1 MLAEARQLGNTN
13 RTLRKSRQGRHLDLR
28 SSPRVGGTGV
38 RFQRQLKRNTEQ
50 KKKETGAKQARFSY
64 PAPVP
69 RKEDQ
74 LRGAATGNAPPA
86 HLPTLSPE
94 EDRTLGK
101 GAGLCPA
108 EWGEEGSGA
117 ETAVG
122 AQDATRGHRPCRV
135 TESPGRQVRS
145 ESKSLNGREGN
156 QTENSAFSLHIYNIQ
171 ILTHY
176 SSSGFSPWAL
186 RDGENSL
193 GINAFLRILK
203 SVRTGQVMLCPS
215 GHKPKR
221 VLCPETDRKTERE
234 SEQPGEQRRR
244 RRGRWGEGA
253 GGRGGQPCPRG
264 LVLRVLRSSLPE
276 RVRKAPREDKA
287 TLLRPAVREGGE
299 EQRAVPTSEV
309 TSFQAWPLRVR
320 VLQTNLLRV
329 VRPRASPGPHLGST
343 TALATVRRQV

>member
-1 MLAEARQLGNTN
+1 MLAEARQLGNSN

-50 KKKETGAKQARFSY
+50 KKKETGANQARFSY

-74 LRGAATGNAPPA
+74 LRGAAAGNAPPA

-135 TESPGRQVRS
+135 TESPG
-145 ESKSLNGREGN
+145 E
-156 QTENSAFSLHIYNIQ
+156 
-171 ILTHY
+171 
-176 SSSGFSPWAL
+176 
-186 RDGENSL
+186 
-193 GINAFLRILK
+193 
-203 SVRTGQVMLCPS
+203 
-215 GHKPKR
+215 
-221 VLCPETDRKTERE
+221 
-234 SEQPGEQRRR
+234 
-244 RRGRWGEGA
+244 
-253 GGRGGQPCPRG
+253 
-264 LVLRVLRSSLPE
+264 
-276 RVRKAPREDKA
+276 
-287 TLLRPAVREGGE
+287 
-299 EQRAVPTSEV
+299 TSEIREQE
-309 TSFQAWPLRVR
+309 S
-320 VLQTNLLRV
+320 
-329 VRPRASPGPHLGST
+329 
-343 TALATVRRQV
+343 